1 MKLLPILILLLLT
14 GCSTGPNWEDPG
26 PRAVFEAYLL
36 DLFKGDLENAFDK
49 ILPEDREELTRSLQG
64 LNLPKERQSLPH
76 EALVVAGAE
85 TPYDIR
91 KLTAENLKEEP
102 KAGHRTTVA
111 IEYHDGRRGEVAMV
125 WSGNRWFVDLPL

>member
-1 MKLLPILILLLLT
+1 M
-14 GCSTGPNWEDPG
+14 
-26 PRAVFEAYLL
+26 
-36 DLFKGDLENAFDK
+36 DLFRGDLENAFDK
-49 ILPEDREELTRSLQG
+49 ILPEDRDLLMGSLEGVKLAEDSEL
-64 LNLPKERQSLPH
+64 KPH

-91 KLTAENLKEEP
+91 KMTVENLESAP
-102 KAGHRTTVA
+102 QAGYRTTVA